1 MKVQHIKTNINEAVN
16 KKIKQ
21 DEDSFFEGYSF
32 VTYGREITTVD
43 IDSPL
48 FDIDSDSIVVK
59 WSGKLEMHN
68 DGVYAFNVDVKS
80 ITASSEDQAPLN
92 FNGFDFDIEKIKNPE
107 VQEIQIFIQ
116 SLFIATEEKKIYV
129 KFTI

>member
-1 MKVQHIKTNINEAVN
+1 MKVQHIKININEAVN
-16 KKIKQ
+16 KKIKL

-32 VTYGREITTVD
+32 VTNGKDITVVD

-48 FDIDSDSIVVK
+48 FTIDKDSIVVK

-68 DGVYAFNVDVKS
+68 NGVYAFNVDVKS
-80 ITASSEDQAPLN
+80 VAAMGEDQAPLN

-107 VQEIQIFIQ
+107 LQEVQIFIR

-129 KFTI
+129 

>member
-16 KKIKQ
+16 KKIKL

-32 VTYGREITTVD
+32 VTNGKDITTVD

-48 FDIDSDSIVVK
+48 FTIDKDSIVVK

-68 DGVYAFNVDVKS
+68 NGVYAFNVDVKS
-80 ITASSEDQAPLN
+80 VAAMGEDQAPLN

-107 VQEIQIFIQ
+107 LQEVQIFIR